1 MWQSD
6 AFIRQCLKLVPW
18 KIDVVDTS
26 CRSPLHYAAIFG
38 NQPAVK
44 VLLEIG
50 SKPNL
55 KDGLEN
61 HAIHYALSSESRS
74 CAQPLLQYGADIHS
88 LDMFKR
94 NALHLALSSED
105 TDLIDFVLQE
115 IGGNTENLKIQIH
128 QKDHCGQTP
137 LYRICQWSTAKYQ
150 PAKVY
155 GKYDDVEDGDDED
168 EIMFDIDLYDQ
179 LEYILWKKSCDKVRK
194 YIRILKA
201 LGADINV
208 QDKYGNTPLHIATKS
223 GNEVAVKTLS
233 EFQEIEISTEDGNGY
248 TLLDWAMVDGRRSI
262 ANALRQHGVEH
273 SEGGK
278 TQLRPLYTPWVDKL
292 SKEKGTL
299 EDWSLRLQNEY
310 LGNKVCETKWNCRS
324 LGTETTMTALAT
336 SDL

>member
-1 MWQSD
+1 M
-6 AFIRQCLKLVPW
+6 
-18 KIDVVDTS
+18 
-26 CRSPLHYAAIFG
+26 
-38 NQPAVK
+38 K

-55 KDGLEN
+55 KDGLGNRE
-61 HAIHYALSSESRS
+61 IHYALYSGSRS

-94 NALHLALSSED
+94 NALHLALGSED
-105 TDLIDFVLQE
+105 TDLIDFILQE
-115 IGGNTENLKIQIH
+115 IGGDTEILKIQIH

-137 LYRICQWSTAKYQ
+137 LYKICQWSTTRYK

-168 EIMFDIDLYDQ
+168 EMMFDIDLYNS

-201 LGADINV
+201 LGANINV
-208 QDKYGNTPLHIATKS
+208 QDTYGNTPLHIATKS

-233 EFQEIEISTEDGNGY
+233 EFREIEISTKDGNGY

-262 ANALRQHGVEH
+262 ANTLRQRGVEH
-273 SEGGK
+273 SEGWK
-278 TQLRPLYTPWVDKL
+278 TQLRPLYTPWVDEL
-292 SKEKGTL
+292 THEKGTL
-299 EDWSLRLQNEY
+299 EDWSL
-310 LGNKVCETKWNCRS
+310 
-324 LGTETTMTALAT
+324 TAVE
-336 SDL
+336 